1 MGSNTPVVSISGNIF
16 TLTFSN
22 LERSDTGNYFV
33 NVTNSEGSDTENFQL
48 EVYCKQYY
56 YNMQYNYYSC

>member
-22 LERSDTGNYFV
+22 LERSDTGSYTV
-33 NVTNSEGSDTENFQL
+33 NVTNSEGSDTESFQL
-48 EVYCKQYY
+48 EVYCK
-56 YNMQYNYYSC
+56 